1 MFFIRLKKGLF
12 RIGENRR
19 ATHALLIIL
28 ILFSTQINEC
38 KNAPLETTTNLVQQS
53 RTVANLTSIKLEIS
67 QHENTKL
74 ISSNDSIAAKSSPI
88 VEVDSIKTINS
99 NKTDVVKRE
108 TPVNKTLL
116 ETVTTKA
123 GNEMKVENGTNV
135 ETPKEKI
142 QQDKP
147 LQNET
152 KLGDT
157 PKNEGKMKLDNL
169 KDDKKSEEK
178 SKDQKNDTKE
188 TVKEDTKPE
197 DTSKDVINDTKEIL
211 KEDKKVRD
219 PQQSLKLIP

>member
-88 VEVDSIKTINS
+88 AEWSAILMVIWLPDLKPPLFERWCDYWTKMSVIRM
-99 NKTDVVKRE
+99 VR
-108 TPVNKTLL
+108 TL
-116 ETVTTKA
+116 
-123 GNEMKVENGTNV
+123 N
-135 ETPKEKI
+135 
-142 QQDKP
+142 
-147 LQNET
+147 
-152 KLGDT
+152 
-157 PKNEGKMKLDNL
+157 
-169 KDDKKSEEK
+169 DKKTQPCVLNTGLLVVGYSNGFVIQMSINRMVTV
-178 SKDQKNDTKE
+178 SK
-188 TVKEDTKPE
+188 
-197 DTSKDVINDTKEIL
+197 
-211 KEDKKVRD
+211 
-219 PQQSLKLIP
+219 